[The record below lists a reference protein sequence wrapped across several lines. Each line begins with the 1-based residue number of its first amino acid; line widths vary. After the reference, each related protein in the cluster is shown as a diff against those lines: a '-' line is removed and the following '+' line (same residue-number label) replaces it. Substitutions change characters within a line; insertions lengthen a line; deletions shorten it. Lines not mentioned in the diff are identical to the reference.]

1 MKWHHVNLKVFIL
14 TILLLVP
21 AADATAQ
28 KEDRKG
34 KGVNVPSSVVNIEK
48 ENTFTNPAPDLPRLE
63 PSNFTKDLLESSK
76 VKIENPK
83 LIRMLNES
91 AATKSPFSFGTRATI
106 FLGEWPLNY
115 RSEETNPNWEYQKVN
130 TNFYDNR
137 GGTGNYQI
145 HYVQEAQ
152 KIIKGGLTAKVA
164 QAEDV
169 QKMMQQKA
177 FEKMKLSLGFE
188 TVVGGG
194 TKHHQVYNIPPTRTG
209 YLYAFA
215 PAVHEKGV
223 LTFGEVYL
231 VMKGSKHRIIVKNVT
246 SQEIGAWIPI
256 QDHLS
261 FSFETKQ

>member
-1 MKWHHVNLKVFIL
+1 MKWHRVILKAFIL
-14 TILLLVP
+14 IALLLAP
-21 AADATAQ
+21 AASTTA
-28 KEDRKG
+28 KSEGAKG
-34 KGVNVPSSVVNIEK
+34 KGLDVPSSVIDLGK
-48 ENTFTNPAPDLPRLE
+48 GNTFTNPATELPRLQ
-63 PSNFTKDLLESSK
+63 PSNFTKELLESSK

-91 AATKSPFSFGTRATI
+91 AATKSPLSFGTRATI

-115 RSEETNPNWEYQKVN
+115 KSEETTPNWEYQKVN

-152 KIIKGGLTAKVA
+152 KVIKGGLTAKVV
-164 QAEDV
+164 QTEDV

-177 FEKMKLSLGFE
+177 FEKVKLPLAFE

-194 TKHHQVYNIPPTRTG
+194 TKHHQVYNIPPTRMG
-209 YLYAFA
+209 YLYAYV
-215 PAVHEKGV
+215 PAVHEKGS

-231 VMKGSKHRIIVKNVT
+231 VLKGSKHRIIVKNVT
-246 SQEIGAWIPI
+246 SQDMGAWIPI

-261 FSFETKQ
+261 FSFEAKQ

>member
-1 MKWHHVNLKVFIL
+1 MKWHRVILKAFVLIA
-14 TILLLVP
+14 LLLAP
-21 AADATAQ
+21 AASTIAKNEGT
-28 KEDRKG
+28 KKKG
-34 KGVNVPSSVVNIEK
+34 LDVPSSVVNIGK
-48 ENTFTNPAPDLPRLE
+48 ENTFTNPAPDLPRLQ
-63 PSNFTKDLLESSK
+63 PSNFAKELLKSSK
-76 VKIENPK
+76 VKIENPN

-91 AATKSPFSFGTRATI
+91 AATKSPFSFGTKATI

-115 RSEETNPNWEYQKVN
+115 KSEETTPNWEYQKVN

-152 KIIKGGLTAKVA
+152 KIIKGGLTAKVV

-177 FEKMKLSLGFE
+177 FEKVKLPLAFE
-188 TVVGGG
+188 TAVGGG
-194 TKHHQVYNIPPTRTG
+194 TKHHQVYNIPPTRMG

-215 PAVHEKGV
+215 PAVHEKGS

-261 FSFETKQ
+261 FSFEARQ